1 MKKKKL
7 KIIIP
12 AVLFVALL
20 RLILPEG
27 FTSFGLPKKTYRS
40 LTDGQKAKII
50 ENLFENTDS
59 PEIRAAVGYCLEHL
73 GDEYSQQKRM
83 SEGYK
88 DCSSL
93 VYLAYNSAGLDIS
106 NGDMTYARAIFNG
119 LESEY
124 AVFPRN
130 KSDFLP
136 GHLIFYGGA
145 DNGRYKGISHVA
157 IYVSDGMIIDATP
170 ARNVSYRPISM
181 KNNMYVA
188 RVCR

>member
-7 KIIIP
+7 KIIFS

-20 RLILPEG
+20 RLILPKG
-27 FTSFGLPKKTYRS
+27 FTSFGLPKKTYLS
-40 LTDGQKAKII
+40 LTDEQKAKII
-50 ENLFENTDS
+50 ENLCENIDS

-83 SEGYK
+83 SDGYK

-93 VYLAYNSAGLDIS
+93 IFLAYKSAGVDIS
-106 NGDMTYARAIFNG
+106 NGDMTYARAIFGG
-119 LESEY
+119 LENEY
-124 AVFPRN
+124 AVSVKD

-136 GHLIFYGGA
+136 GDLIFYGGA

-170 ARNVSYRPISM
+170 ARNVSYRPLTM
-181 KNNMYVA
+181 KNNMFIA
-188 RVCR
+188 RVCK